1 VTVQVS
7 PLNDIDKILD
17 CKMRPTVASE
27 SDFENLGS
35 KQSLAKQ
42 YLVKWKGLSY
52 MHCGW

>member
-7 PLNDIDKILD
+7 PLIDIDKILD
-17 CKMRPTVASE
+17 CEIRPTGASE
-27 SDFENLGS
+27 SGSENLGS
-35 KQSLAKQ
+35 KQSLTKQ